1 MDQRDIFGY
10 EARMM
15 PAELQNQRAAF
26 VAKQV
31 AIEAVRIPLEGP

>member
-10 EARMM
+10 ESRMM

-26 VAKQV
+26 MAEQV
-31 AIEAVRIPLEGP
+31 GVEAVRVLLEEP